1 MGPWELFPANDHTKL
16 SNYRA
21 VAEYL
26 MEQNDIYSDK
36 TFFVLDHNDDATLG
50 FKYYLSQ
57 NGTRDMI
64 AYDNSIPKNINEYDT
79 IYFSYVIGR
88 NKNKILNDSIWV
100 KNGFSLETD
109 AKDAKVLKYVRSI

>member
-1 MGPWELFPANDHTKL
+1 
-16 SNYRA
+16 
-21 VAEYL
+21 